1 MQRRSILKSGL
12 IGMGA
17 ALLPEMA
24 AARQPAVAALPNG
37 RDFWLTM
44 MQRVAA
50 PLLQAW
56 SEGALK
62 VRMPVECAPG
72 MEASRRH
79 TTYLEAVGRLLSGI
93 APWLETGPN
102 TGDEGKLRTQY
113 LAMVHKGLA
122 LGLDPHSPEY
132 LDFGLEAQS
141 LVDAAFL
148 AVAILRAP
156 TALNKQLPAP
166 TRKLL
171 ADALRATRSVLPGQS
186 NWLLFSAAVEAA
198 LFALGEPWDKL
209 RIDYALREHMA
220 WYVGDGTYSDGPHF
234 HWDFYNSIVIQPFL
248 LVVLETVGNEEK
260 AWAAMLPTVRERAQR
275 FSAVLERIIAPD
287 GSYPAIGRSITY
299 RCGSFHLLADS
310 ALRNHLPPAVPPAQA
325 RCALAA
331 IIQRTLGA
339 NGTFDAAGWLQI
351 GLAGH
356 QPALGEPYISTGS
369 LYLAACVFLPLGLP
383 ASDPFWSGPSLPWT
397 SQRIWSGE
405 DVKADHAI
413 DG

>member
-1 MQRRSILKSGL
+1 MQRRAVLKSVGIGL
-12 IGMGA
+12 GA
-17 ALLPEMA
+17 ALLPTPS
-24 AARQPAVAALPNG
+24 PAEPTAPAFASD
-37 RDFWLTM
+37 RAYWLRM
-44 MQRVAA
+44 MQRIAGPVLEA
-50 PLLQAW
+50 L
-56 SEGALK
+56 SEGKLK
-62 VRMPVECAPG
+62 ATMPVECAAG
-72 MEASRRH
+72 MESSRRH
-79 TTYLEAVGRLLSGI
+79 TTYLEAVARLLSGI
-93 APWLETGPN
+93 APWLEHGPSD
-102 TGDEGKLRTQY
+102 GDEGKLRERTI
-113 LAMVHKGLA
+113 AMVYKGLA
-122 LGLDPHSPEY
+122 LGLDPHAPDY

-148 AVAILRAP
+148 AVAVLRAP
-156 TALNKQLPAP
+156 TVLNKQLPAS

-209 RIDYALREHMA
+209 RVDYALREHMA
-220 WYVGDGTYSDGPHF
+220 WYVGDSTYSDGPHF

-248 LVVLETVGNEEK
+248 LTALDSVGSEEK
-260 AWAAMLPTVRERAQR
+260 AWAAMLPAVRERAQR

-310 ALRNHLPPAVPPAQA
+310 AFRNHLPPDLPPAQA

-339 NGTFDAAGWLQI
+339 KGTFDAAGWLQI

-383 ASDPFWSGPSLPWT
+383 ASDPFWSGPDLPWT
-397 SQRIWSGE
+397 SQKIWSGE

-413 DG
+413 DA